1 VGTKEIC
8 TLKSENLLESA
19 RNKIRKMHIAHMTGK
34 APLAEPAIHAG
45 FLTFSLALRA
55 DGSYSPTRLNTPS
68 GSQKIFRLQK

>member
-1 VGTKEIC
+1 
-8 TLKSENLLESA
+8 
-19 RNKIRKMHIAHMTGK
+19 MHIAHMTGK

-55 DGSYSPTRLNTPS
+55 DGGYSRTRLNTPS